1 MHSCPVSRTPASV
14 QERECSCAD
23 TQILSFQNSKNLGF
37 PRMFPIPFVA
47 QTHCHRQSASD
58 DLFTTAFHIRL
69 VIGLAT

>member
-14 QERECSCAD
+14 QERECSYAD

-47 QTHCHRQSASD
+47 QTHYRRNLLHMICLLQHSIFA
-58 DLFTTAFHIRL
+58 
-69 VIGLAT
+69 